1 MFTSESIRVDN
12 RGATAKEEVKKSLLA
27 SPTPSTIES
36 FVRCNDRKTHTH
48 VVKPWIF
55 ISAQPHAL
63 LGCSCITEP
72 TNHITEQ
79 ARVSRAA

>member
-48 VVKPWIF
+48 VRVD
-55 ISAQPHAL
+55 
-63 LGCSCITEP
+63 
-72 TNHITEQ
+72 
-79 ARVSRAA
+79 ARTTSQRDQSYSGG